1 MSTLRYANRAKNI
14 INKPT
19 INEDPNVTLIRTLRD
34 EINKLKNM
42 LGGHATNQVP
52 EQSVLAQLQL
62 KEAREKAL
70 TEEWTEKWR
79 ETKQIL
85 EEQSDLGL
93 RKSGVGIIL
102 DSDRP
107 HLVGI
112 DDDLLSTGV
121 TFYHLKVGN
130 RITGFI
136 KFLIVFF
143 LGWGDFNWD
152 G

>member
-1 MSTLRYANRAKNI
+1 MAFQLPE
-14 INKPT
+14 PT
-19 INEDPNVTLIRTLRD
+19 
-34 EINKLKNM
+34 
-42 LGGHATNQVP
+42 
-52 EQSVLAQLQL
+52 VLAQLQQ

-85 EEQSDLGL
+85 EEQSALGL

-121 TFYHLKVGN
+121 TFYHLKV
-130 RITGFI
+130 
-136 KFLIVFF
+136 
-143 LGWGDFNWD
+143 
-152 G
+152 